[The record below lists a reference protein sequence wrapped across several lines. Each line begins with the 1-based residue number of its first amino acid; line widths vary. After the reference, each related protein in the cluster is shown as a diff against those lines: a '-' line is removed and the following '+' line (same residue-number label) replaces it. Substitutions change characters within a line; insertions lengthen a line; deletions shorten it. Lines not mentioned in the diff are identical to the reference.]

1 MSSLQNPSVAIE
13 RPSDSSNQVACEV
26 FNADLDVLSHH
37 IDFIDNPEFH
47 TRDDSE
53 SSEYESVIES
63 GRCASVPSGLPPHLQ
78 QICAVELLSHKEE
91 MLLFREMNYF
101 KYRAHQLQEE
111 CKTEKPQ
118 LEKLQD
124 LKALLSAASTIR
136 DHIIQANTR
145 LVISVVK
152 KFADSKQV
160 FDDMLSDGLVTL
172 MQAVEKFDYDRGFRF
187 STYAYRSIARHIYR
201 TLKSSIRDESRLV
214 RDAEEWAFSEQEDSQ
229 TAMSDQEWSNLSA
242 LTSRMVRNLDR
253 REQFIIRSRYA
264 LGAHRKKRTFQF
276 LADKLGVSKER
287 ARQLERRAMEKLQK
301 MAAEFD
307 IDDFTGAVRTT

>member
-1 MSSLQNPSVAIE
+1 MSTLQITPIAIDTK
-13 RPSDSSNQVACEV
+13 SDSSSGNACQSSDSDLSVLNQ
-26 FNADLDVLSHH
+26 H

-47 TRDDSE
+47 QRSDEHKSD
-53 SSEYESVIES
+53 YESVLQS
-63 GRCASVPSGLPPHLQ
+63 GRSTTVPSGLPPHLQ
-78 QICAVELLSHKEE
+78 QICAVELLSHDEE
-91 MLLFREMNYF
+91 MLLFREMNYLKF
-101 KYRAHQLQEE
+101 RAHQLQEE
-111 CKTEKPQ
+111 YKSDKPHPEQ
-118 LEKLQD
+118 IQR
-124 LKALLSAASTIR
+124 LKSLLAGASAIR
-136 DHIIQANTR
+136 DHLIQANTR

-152 KFADSKQV
+152 KFADTKQV

-172 MQAVEKFDYDRGFRF
+172 MHAVEKFDYDRGFRF

-201 TLKSSIRDESRLV
+201 TIKSTTREESRLV
-214 RDAEEWAFSEQEDSQ
+214 RDAEEWAFSEQQES
-229 TAMSDQEWSNLSA
+229 ASSMSDQEWSNLSS
-242 LTSRMVRNLDR
+242 LTSKLVRNLDR

-307 IDDFTGAVRTT
+307 LDEFTGAVQTV